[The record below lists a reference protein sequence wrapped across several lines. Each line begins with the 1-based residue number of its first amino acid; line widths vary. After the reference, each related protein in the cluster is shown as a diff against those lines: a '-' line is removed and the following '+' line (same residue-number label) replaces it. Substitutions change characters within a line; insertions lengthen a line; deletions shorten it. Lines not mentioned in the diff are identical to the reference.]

1 MYEASMIGFIGGV
14 LGVAFSFGVS
24 YFLNTVGVRFLGG
37 MGMGQE
43 AKLSVIP
50 IWLALS
56 GMIFSALIGLV
67 SGFFPARK
75 ATKLSALSAIHT
87 E

>member
-1 MYEASMIGFIGGV
+1 MIGFFGGAIGI
-14 LGVAFSFGVS
+14 GVS
-24 YFLNTVGVRFLGG
+24 YGISYLLNTIGVQFLGG
-37 MGMGQE
+37 MGMGMGGEQM
-43 AKLSVIP
+43 KLSIIP
-50 IWLALS
+50 LWLVAL
-56 GMIFSALIGLV
+56 GMVFSAVIGLV